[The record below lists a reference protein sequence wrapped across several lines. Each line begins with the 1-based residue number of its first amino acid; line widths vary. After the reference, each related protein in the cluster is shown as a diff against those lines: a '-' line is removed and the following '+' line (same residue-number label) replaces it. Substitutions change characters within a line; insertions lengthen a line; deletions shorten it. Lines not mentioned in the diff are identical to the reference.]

1 LRRYPKCDIYWDIK
15 AQPHRTWNQS
25 LKLIGMT
32 LGVVAIGV
40 VSGFAESQPQA
51 LEILCL
57 VKHREAELAR
67 EIDSLKFRVVETTE
81 ELSEQGEVED
91 MEKEVRDAVQGA
103 GQNPAARELER
114 SKVADSKKEASG
126 SFSILAS
133 SSLFEWRVGPEE
145 VLDGVACTV
154 LEFQPSA
161 EARPRNQR
169 EKVMS
174 QMEGKYWVNQADY
187 SCMRIE
193 GKLTRL
199 IPILGFFAELREVE
213 FSWHAQKLEGELV
226 APKQVQYRY
235 KASVFPFLTTH
246 ERHTLSYE
254 AIP

>member
-1 LRRYPKCDIYWDIK
+1 
-15 AQPHRTWNQS
+15 
-25 LKLIGMT
+25 M
-32 LGVVAIGV
+32 
-40 VSGFAESQPQA
+40 SGFAESQPQA
-51 LEILCL
+51 LEILFL

-67 EIDSLKFRVVETTE
+67 EVDSLKFRVIETTE
-81 ELSEQGEVED
+81 ELSEEGEVED
-91 MEKEVRDAVQGA
+91 MEKKIREDVQGA

-114 SKVADSKKEASG
+114 SKVAEANKEASG

-145 VLDGVACTV
+145 VLYGVPCTV
-154 LEFQPSA
+154 LEFQPSG

-174 QMEGKYWVNQADY
+174 QMQGRYWVSQADY

-199 IPILGFFAELREVE
+199 VPILGFFAELQEVD
-213 FSWHAQKLEGELV
+213 FSWHAQRLEGELV

>member
-1 LRRYPKCDIYWDIK
+1 
-15 AQPHRTWNQS
+15 
-25 LKLIGMT
+25 M
-32 LGVVAIGV
+32 
-40 VSGFAESQPQA
+40 VSSFADSQPKA
-51 LEILCL
+51 LEILFL
-57 VKHREAELAR
+57 VKHREAELSR
-67 EIDSLKFRVVETTE
+67 EIDSLWFRVIETTE
-81 ELSEQGEVED
+81 ELSEEGEVED
-91 MEKEVRDAVQGA
+91 MEKEVREAVQGA

-114 SKVADSKKEASG
+114 SKVAGSKQEGSG

-133 SSLFEWRVGPEE
+133 SSLFDWRVGREE
-145 VLDGVACTV
+145 VLDGVPCTV
-154 LEFQPSA
+154 LEFQPSG

-169 EKVMS
+169 EEVMS
-174 QMEGKYWVNQADY
+174 QMQGRYWVNQADN

-199 IPILGFFAELREVE
+199 VPILGFFAELREVE

>member
-1 LRRYPKCDIYWDIK
+1 MSINQNSKFVINQHLRQIS
-15 AQPHRTWNQS
+15 AA
-25 LKLIGMT
+25 LV
-32 LGVVAIGV
+32 VVALGM
-40 VSGFAESQPQA
+40 VSSFADSQPKA
-51 LEILCL
+51 LEILFL
-57 VKHREAELAR
+57 VKHREAELSR
-67 EIDSLKFRVVETTE
+67 EIDSLRFRVIETTE
-81 ELSEQGEVED
+81 ELSEEGEVED
-91 MEKEVRDAVQGA
+91 MEKEVREAVQGA

-114 SKVADSKKEASG
+114 SKVAGSKQEGSG

-133 SSLFEWRVGPEE
+133 SSLFDWRVGREE
-145 VLDGVACTV
+145 VLDGVPCMV
-154 LEFQPSA
+154 LEFQPSG

-169 EKVMS
+169 EEVMS
-174 QMEGKYWVNQADY
+174 QMQGRYWVNQADN

-199 IPILGFFAELREVE
+199 VPILGFFAELREVE

>member
-1 LRRYPKCDIYWDIK
+1 
-15 AQPHRTWNQS
+15 
-25 LKLIGMT
+25 M
-32 LGVVAIGV
+32 
-40 VSGFAESQPQA
+40 VSSFADSQPKA
-51 LEILCL
+51 LEILFL
-57 VKHREAELAR
+57 VKHREAELSR
-67 EIDSLKFRVVETTE
+67 EIDSLRFRVIETTE
-81 ELSEQGEVED
+81 ELSEEGEVED
-91 MEKEVRDAVQGA
+91 MEKEVREAVQGA

-114 SKVADSKKEASG
+114 SKVAGSKQEGSG

-133 SSLFEWRVGPEE
+133 SSLFDWRVGREE
-145 VLDGVACTV
+145 VLDGVPCMV
-154 LEFQPSA
+154 LEFQPSG

-169 EKVMS
+169 EEVMS
-174 QMEGKYWVNQADY
+174 QMQGRYWVNQADN

-199 IPILGFFAELREVE
+199 VPILGFFAELREVE

>member
-1 LRRYPKCDIYWDIK
+1 LV
-15 AQPHRTWNQS
+15 
-25 LKLIGMT
+25 
-32 LGVVAIGV
+32 VVALGM
-40 VSGFAESQPQA
+40 VSSFADSQPKA
-51 LEILCL
+51 LEILFL
-57 VKHREAELAR
+57 VKHREAELSR
-67 EIDSLKFRVVETTE
+67 EIDSLRFRVIETTE
-81 ELSEQGEVED
+81 ELSEEGEVED
-91 MEKEVRDAVQGA
+91 MEKEVREAVQGA

-114 SKVADSKKEASG
+114 SKVAGSKQEGSG

-133 SSLFEWRVGPEE
+133 SSLFDWRVGREE
-145 VLDGVACTV
+145 VLDGVPCTV
-154 LEFQPSA
+154 LEFQPSG

-169 EKVMS
+169 EEVMS
-174 QMEGKYWVNQADY
+174 QMQGRYWVNQADN

-199 IPILGFFAELREVE
+199 VPILGFFAELREVE

>member
-1 LRRYPKCDIYWDIK
+1 
-15 AQPHRTWNQS
+15 
-25 LKLIGMT
+25 
-32 LGVVAIGV
+32 VGV
-40 VSGFAESQPQA
+40 VSVLAESEPQA
-51 LEILCL
+51 LEILFL

-67 EIDSLKFRVVETTE
+67 EIDSLKFRIIETTE
-81 ELSEQGEVED
+81 ELSEEGEVED

-114 SKVADSKKEASG
+114 SKVADSKKEAIG

-154 LEFQPSA
+154 LEFQPSG
-161 EARPRNQR
+161 EAQPQNQR

-174 QMEGKYWVNQADY
+174 QMQGKYWVSQADF
-187 SCMRIE
+187 SCLRIE
-193 GKLTRL
+193 GKLNRL
-199 IPILGFFAELREVE
+199 VQILGFFAELREVD
-213 FSWHAQKLEGELV
+213 FSWHAQRLEGELV
-226 APKQVQYRY
+226 APRQVQYRY

>member
-1 LRRYPKCDIYWDIK
+1 
-15 AQPHRTWNQS
+15 
-25 LKLIGMT
+25 M
-32 LGVVAIGV
+32 
-40 VSGFAESQPQA
+40 VSSFADSQPKA
-51 LEILCL
+51 LEILFL
-57 VKHREAELAR
+57 VKHREAELSR
-67 EIDSLKFRVVETTE
+67 EIDSLRFRVIETTE
-81 ELSEQGEVED
+81 ELSEEGEVED
-91 MEKEVRDAVQGA
+91 MEKEVREAVQGA

-114 SKVADSKKEASG
+114 SKVAGSKQEGSG

-133 SSLFEWRVGPEE
+133 SSLFDWRVGREE
-145 VLDGVACTV
+145 VLDGVPCTV
-154 LEFQPSA
+154 LEFQPSG

-169 EKVMS
+169 EEVMS
-174 QMEGKYWVNQADY
+174 QMQGRYWVNQADN

-199 IPILGFFAELREVE
+199 VPILGFFAELREVE